1 MQETEFIWMNGK
13 LVPWKQATTHF
24 LTHSLHYGTAVFEGI
39 RCYNTEKG
47 PAVFRL
53 KEHVKRL
60 FDSAH
65 IMQMPVPF
73 NQQQITAAINQV
85 VKENKLKECYIR
97 PLIYYGYGI
106 MGLATK
112 GVKVDVGIAAWP
124 WGTYLGDEGI
134 RNGIRMKIASVVR
147 HHPNIMMTKS
157 KTSAN
162 YANSTMAKMEAI
174 NAGYDEAIM
183 LDPNGFVS
191 ECSGE
196 NIFIVRNGVLMT
208 PPTSNALEG
217 ITRASIIEVAK
228 DEGIEVKE
236 PLFPRDTLYIADEA
250 FLTGTAAE
258 VTPIREVDSRV
269 IGDGK
274 PGPITKKLQA
284 KFFGIVNGKEK
295 KYEKWLDYIS
305 K

>member
-1 MQETEFIWMNGK
+1 MEETEFIWMNGK
-13 LVPWKQATTHF
+13 MVKWKDATTHF

-39 RCYNTEKG
+39 RCYDTEKG

-65 IMQMPVPF
+65 IMQMPVPY
-73 NQQQITAAINQV
+73 NPQQINDVIKQV
-85 VKENKLKECYIR
+85 VAENKLRQCYIR

-112 GVKVDVGIAAWP
+112 GAKVDVGIAAWP
-124 WGTYLGDEGI
+124 WGTYLGDEGVK
-134 RNGIRMKIASVVR
+134 NGIRMKIASVMR

-174 NAGYDEAIM
+174 NAGFDEAIM
-183 LDPNGFVS
+183 LDPQGFVS

-217 ITRASIIEVAK
+217 ITRASILEVAK
-228 DEGIEVKE
+228 NEGIEVAE
-236 PLFPRDTLYIADEA
+236 QLFPRDTLYTADEA

-258 VTPIREVDSRV
+258 VTPIKEVDNRI
-269 IGDGK
+269 IGGGK
-274 PGPITKKLQA
+274 PGPVTKKLQA
-284 KFFGIVNGKEK
+284 KFFDIVKGKEK
-295 KYEKWLDYIS
+295 KYEKWLDYV